1 MTVTPVEHAPSM
13 TDIDEL
19 ATTFSRL
26 MRTFNRARQQ
36 FLARAR
42 HNVEW
47 SSQLLIS
54 TVVNEGPLRASAL
67 AELVQSDASTVS
79 RQVAQL
85 VKDGY
90 LERRADPADG
100 RASLLVAT
108 AQGRELHQ
116 DHMQVRNEHFQRM
129 LDHWSER
136 DVRRFSA
143 LLSRFTDDFL
153 NSKKGWFD
161 ENGEPVREAATVSQR
176 ES

>member
-1 MTVTPVEHAPSM
+1 
-13 TDIDEL
+13 
-19 ATTFSRL
+19 

-54 TVVNEGPLRASAL
+54 AVVNDGPLRAGAL
-67 AELVQSDASTVS
+67 AEMVQSDASTVS

-90 LERRADPADG
+90 LERRADPHDG

-108 AQGRELHQ
+108 AQGHELHR
-116 DHMQVRNEHFQRM
+116 DHMQVRNEHFRRM
-129 LDHWSER
+129 LDQWSER

-143 LLSRFTDDFL
+143 LLHRFTDDFL
-153 NSKKGWFD
+153 NSKKDWFD
-161 ENGEPVREAATVSQR
+161 EDAEPVREAATASQR

>member
-1 MTVTPVEHAPSM
+1 MTLVPVDNAASVQ
-13 TDIDEL
+13 DIDEL

-54 TVVNEGPLRASAL
+54 AVVNDGPLRAGAL
-67 AELVQSDASTVS
+67 AEIVQSDASTVS

-90 LERRADPADG
+90 LERRADPDDG

-108 AQGRELHQ
+108 SQGRDLHR

-129 LDHWSER
+129 LDQWSER

-143 LLSRFTDDFL
+143 LLQRFTDDFL
-153 NSKKGWFD
+153 NSKKSWFD
-161 ENGEPVREAATVSQR
+161 ENGEPVREAATASQR